1 MTVTKRDRLIE
12 QLRERGIRDEAV
24 LGAMRAVPRDRFVP
38 ESHRKRAWDDDA
50 LPLSHGQSIS
60 QPYVVALMT
69 ESLKLAGGERVLE
82 IGTGSGYQAAVLRA
96 VGAQV
101 VSVERIEELSRAA
114 GRLLDELGIDGV
126 ELCIGDGSLGWAAG
140 APYDAVL
147 VTAGA
152 PRVPE
157 ALWQQLK
164 PGGRITVPVGDRS
177 VQTLKVF
184 ERDQDDRRETKLCD
198 CRFVQLV
205 GQDGW

>member
-1 MTVTKRDRLIE
+1 MDVRTAPVGGWRGLPNPSAEAVRNVIDHPIIDADGHCLEFLPAVREI
-12 QLRERGIRDEAV
+12 LREVAGDAVDAAFWKTFLLMREAANATTSQRRDLGIMRPPWWAFPAENTLDRAT
-24 LGAMRAVPRDRFVP
+24 AMLPRLF
-38 ESHRKRAWDDDA
+38 HRR
-50 LPLSHGQSIS
+50 
-60 QPYVVALMT
+60 
-69 ESLKLAGGERVLE
+69 
-82 IGTGSGYQAAVLRA
+82 
-96 VGAQV
+96 
-101 VSVERIEELSRAA
+101 
-114 GRLLDELGIDGV
+114 LDELGIDGV